1 MSFGLSLYSR
11 CGEYSPTR
19 LSGPDLFLN
28 DDSVLTLYF
37 SVNVALFVLYVS
49 TGVKSS

>member
-11 CGEYSPTR
+11 CGENSPIR

-28 DDSVLTLYF
+28 DYSVLILYF
-37 SVNVALFVLYVS
+37 SVKVALFMLYVS